1 MNEVYELK
9 LDIYLFLNIKAQQI
23 VKRAQRFMKR
33 NLLPNHI
40 LCYHVQVLQ
49 EYSKRLISS
58 VKILSDMELVQHE
71 IDESHIKKDNC
82 VCHGLEVESRFENFQ
97 DYHSFRIYF

>member
-1 MNEVYELK
+1 M
-9 LDIYLFLNIKAQQI
+9 I
-23 VKRAQRFMKR
+23 VKRAQRFTQR

-49 EYSKRLISS
+49 EYAKRLISP
-58 VKILSDMELVQHE
+58 IEIHADMELVQHE

-82 VCHGLEVESRFENFQ
+82 HCHRIEVTP
-97 DYHSFRIYF
+97 FRKFR